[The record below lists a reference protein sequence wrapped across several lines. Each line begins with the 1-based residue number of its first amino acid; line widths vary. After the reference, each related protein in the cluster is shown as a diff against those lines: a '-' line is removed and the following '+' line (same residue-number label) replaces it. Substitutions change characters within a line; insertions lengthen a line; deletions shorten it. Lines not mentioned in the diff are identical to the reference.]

1 MAVMSVYS
9 VAKVDSVV
17 DWVTKNLY
25 QKSQLFSDCLE
36 CVSQLPL
43 QKEHKLNLR
52 RCLSGFSKEM
62 TVEEKGIAIQFL
74 LRIISEAGV
83 LSLRFAVLSAVFI
96 VLRAVHSHPPN
107 SCKDNGSKEMCVFMD
122 EMIHS
127 FAGCPR

>member
-1 MAVMSVYS
+1 MFRVVSVMAVMSVYS

-17 DWVTKNLY
+17 DWVTNNLY

-74 LRIISEAGV
+74 LRIISSKQEYSLCDLLCSLLFSLSYEQYIPILPTLARIMEAKKCV
-83 LSLRFAVLSAVFI
+83 SLWMR
-96 VLRAVHSHPPN
+96 
-107 SCKDNGSKEMCVFMD
+107 
-122 EMIHS
+122 
-127 FAGCPR
+127 